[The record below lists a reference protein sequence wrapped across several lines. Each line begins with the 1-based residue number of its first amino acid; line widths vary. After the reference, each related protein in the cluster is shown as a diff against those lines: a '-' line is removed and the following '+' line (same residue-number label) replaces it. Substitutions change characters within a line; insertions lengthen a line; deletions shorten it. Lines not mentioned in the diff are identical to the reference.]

1 MNAGELAPRGYL
13 NLFRR
18 GRVRK
23 EEWKKPLPSCCGSC
37 PVAFPCVIV
46 LTLCAVMGAE
56 HWSLHS
62 GNILVTRVDIS
73 AWLGLI
79 RDTNTPR
86 VNGQMVTHLFS
97 Q

>member
-1 MNAGELAPRGYL
+1 MEETSSVLLRKLP
-13 NLFRR
+13 
-18 GRVRK
+18 GRV
-23 EEWKKPLPSCCGSC
+23 
-37 PVAFPCVIV
+37 PCVIV

-86 VNGQMVTHLFS
+86 VNGHTPV
-97 Q
+97 